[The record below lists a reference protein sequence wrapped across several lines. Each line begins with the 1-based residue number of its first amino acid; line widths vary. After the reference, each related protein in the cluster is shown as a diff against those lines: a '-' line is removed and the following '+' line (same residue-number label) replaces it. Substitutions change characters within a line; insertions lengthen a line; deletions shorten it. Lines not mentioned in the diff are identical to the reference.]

1 MTRSKYWNLGLGSA
15 LLVAALIV
23 AWLYTGGGDAPLQSQ
38 GPRDP
43 VPVVTQ
49 VVASQPFTDTLQA
62 LGTIR
67 ANASI
72 TVTSEVAS
80 TVEAIRFNDGQF
92 VDAGAV
98 LVSLEDAEARANL
111 AAAEA
116 ALVDSRSQ
124 YERSRQLRS
133 SGAVSASQLQQLEA
147 RMNADAA
154 QVEAAR
160 SRLADHT
167 IRASFAGRVGLR
179 QVSVGSLIQPG
190 TAITT
195 LDDIDPV
202 QLDFSVPGV
211 FIGTLATGQAITAR
225 SEAYPEREFTGQVL
239 SIATR
244 VDPVSRALTVRAE
257 LPNAD
262 GALKPGMFLTVT
274 LIREIASAVL
284 IPEQAIIPENQ
295 HQYVYVVQNGAAQK
309 REVQTGRRQPGVV
322 EILSGLAVGEIIVT
336 DGAHKLVD
344 GMLVAGTTP
353 DAEPAT

>member
-1 MTRSKYWNLGLGSA
+1 MSHAKYWNLGLGA
-15 LLVAALIV
+15 GLAVAALV
-23 AWLYTGGGDAPLQSQ
+23 VVWLYAGGADAPLQHN
-38 GPRDP
+38 GPREP

-49 VVASQPFTDTLQA
+49 VVARQPFTDTLQA

-80 TVEAIRFNDGQF
+80 TVEAIHFSDGQF
-92 VDAGAV
+92 VAAGAV
-98 LVSLEDAEARANL
+98 LVTLEDAEARANL

-116 ALVDSRSQ
+116 TLVDSRSQ
-124 YERSRQLRS
+124 YERSRQLRN

-167 IRASFAGRVGLR
+167 IRAPFAGRVGLR

-190 TAITT
+190 AAITT

-211 FIGTLATGQAITAR
+211 FIGTLATGQAITA
-225 SEAYPEREFTGQVL
+225 GC
-239 SIATR
+239 
-244 VDPVSRALTVRAE
+244 
-257 LPNAD
+257 
-262 GALKPGMFLTVT
+262 
-274 LIREIASAVL
+274 
-284 IPEQAIIPENQ
+284 
-295 HQYVYVVQNGAAQK
+295 
-309 REVQTGRRQPGVV
+309 
-322 EILSGLAVGEIIVT
+322 
-336 DGAHKLVD
+336 
-344 GMLVAGTTP
+344 
-353 DAEPAT
+353 